1 MNSQVRTPQ
10 WLTRSHIAMIVG
22 FTAPLAL
29 TAVLVPFRG
38 SFANTDAAL
47 ALILVVVAVAAAGY
61 RAAGVLAAI
70 SAAAWYDFFL
80 TKPYETFT
88 INRAADI
95 ETTVLLLV
103 IGIAVTEI
111 SVWGHRQQVVAGRR
125 SGYLEGINDA
135 ARAVA
140 AGDSPSVLAN
150 QVAARLVELLGL
162 RSSQFEYGRAGL
174 GRPGRINHDG
184 SVTVGGNPWDVD
196 RFGLPHTA
204 GTELLVESGGRLHG
218 RFLMHP
224 DPAVRPSRE
233 QILVAVA
240 LADQVG
246 AAMGTSHGAG
256 TQQPTGR

>member
-1 MNSQVRTPQ
+1 MNSQVKATE
-10 WLTRSHIAMIVG
+10 WLTRGHIAMVVG
-22 FTAPLAL
+22 FVAPLVL
-29 TAVLVPFRG
+29 TVVLVPFRG

-80 TKPYETFT
+80 TKPYEEFSIT
-88 INRAADI
+88 RAADI

-111 SVWGHRQQVVAGRR
+111 SVWGHRQRMVASRR
-125 SGYLEGINDA
+125 SGYLDGINDA

-150 QVAARLVELLGL
+150 RVAARLVEFLGL
-162 RSSQFEYGRAGL
+162 RSSVFEYGRAGL
-174 GRPGRINHDG
+174 GRPGRIEHDG

-196 RFGLPHTA
+196 QFGLPNTA

-224 DPAVRPSRE
+224 DPQARPTRE

-246 AAMGTSHGAG
+246 AAMAAGQGAG
-256 TQQPTGR
+256 THQPAGR